1 MLSSIVENQIKFYA
15 ILWLLLLHPAWAEKK
30 VDFNQDVRPI
40 LSDKCYFCHGPDAGD
55 IQGDLQ
61 LHTFEHATSDRAG
74 AGAAIVPG
82 NVEKS
87 LLWQRISRTDMEEIM
102 PPQKRHMP
110 LTETEKQTLKTWI
123 EEGAE
128 YDKHWSFNHSLKR

>member
-1 MLSSIVENQIKFYA
+1 
-15 ILWLLLLHPAWAEKK
+15 
-30 VDFNQDVRPI
+30 
-40 LSDKCYFCHGPDAGD
+40 
-55 IQGDLQ
+55 
-61 LHTFEHATSDRAG
+61 
-74 AGAAIVPG
+74 
-82 NVEKS
+82 
-87 LLWQRISRTDMEEIM
+87 MEEIM